1 MKIEAQNRQIHRE
14 LGRLVEQQV
23 LTSEQRAAIS
33 ERYPVTRW
41 NVIALIRWYSIL
53 GAVSAAVGLLLL
65 ARHLATQQTLIEVGL
80 AVGTVL
86 PLWLGGFLAGA
97 RNLPRV
103 GAALQLLGAA
113 ALQGLTFVLANHYAA
128 DSDNWPA
135 VVGIDWVLLTGLAYT
150 LKNRLILIYAAVN
163 FFVWFGGQTGYVSGW
178 GVYWLGMTYPVRF
191 LGAGAFALGV
201 AYAHFRYLSG
211 VYQSFSRVYAH
222 FGLLV
227 INLAFWFLSLFGY
240 FEEQAFSWEARE
252 GQRLAFT
259 FLWAMVAAGSVFAA
273 IPVGLRILRGYG
285 LTFLI
290 INLYTFYFQFIIVN
304 TVELVFVHLLI
315 VGGSMLAL
323 GISVE
328 RRWREQVK
336 AAASPQIDG

>member
-1 MKIEAQNRQIHRE
+1 VKIEAQNRQIRRE
-14 LGRLVEQQV
+14 LGRLAEQQL

-53 GAVSAAVGLLLL
+53 GAVSAAVGLLIL
-65 ARHLATQQTLIEVGL
+65 ARHLAAQQTLIEVAL
-80 AVGTVL
+80 TVGTVL
-86 PLWLGGFLAGA
+86 PLWLGAFLAGA

-113 ALQGLTFVLANHYAA
+113 ALQGLTFALANHYAP
-128 DSDNWPA
+128 DSTNWPA
-135 VVGIDWVLLTGLAYT
+135 LIGIDWVLLTGLAYA
-150 LKNRLILIYAAVN
+150 LKNRLILIYGAVN
-163 FFVWFGGQTGYVSGW
+163 FFIWFGGQTGYVSGW

-191 LGAGAFALGV
+191 LAAGTFALGV

-227 INLAFWFLSLFGY
+227 VNLAFWFLSLFGY
-240 FEEQAFSWEARE
+240 FEEQAFSWEGRE
-252 GQRLAFT
+252 GQRLAFS
-259 FLWAMVAAGSVFAA
+259 FLWAMLAAGSIFAA
-273 IPVGLRILRGYG
+273 NPVGLRMLRAYG

-290 INLYTFYFQFIIVN
+290 INLYTFYFQFIVPN
-304 TVELVFVHLLI
+304 TVYLGFLHLLI

-323 GISVE
+323 GISLE
-328 RRWREQVK
+328 RRWREQRTEG
-336 AAASPQIDG
+336 SS